1 MDDLA
6 EELGIS
12 KKTLYAH
19 FPGKIDLLEAVL
31 ADKFSSVEAALKE
44 ATRAH
49 PDDFPATLHELLA
62 GTQRELD
69 EIKPPFV
76 RDMRQKA
83 RSARRNGAQGCSGQS
98 HYRDFA
104 GDGSSDHESAK
115 DGRARDDAER
125 RLHRNSQD
133 CSRRSAY
140 TKRTENVNMLFVRQD
155 RQSVYAAG
163 ALALLLLSAG
173 CSDPKK
179 DRFQGYVEGEF
190 VYVASPL
197 AGQLETLSVQR
208 GQQVTTGQPL
218 FALDEITEK
227 AAREQIEAAL
237 VLSERELARQ
247 EKLFRTG
254 VAATQDLDRARSAR
268 DQDKRRLDQ
277 TNWSFDQK
285 KQAAPQSGLVYDT
298 LFRQGE
304 WVAAGKP
311 VVVLLPPQNI
321 KVRAFIPETR
331 VGSIHY
337 GNIARVKVDGVK
349 DSFVGKVSYISPRAE
364 YTPPVIYS
372 RETRAKLVFMVE
384 LIFDAQAAANL
395 HPGQPV
401 DVEFEPK

>member
-1 MDDLA
+1 M
-6 EELGIS
+6 
-12 KKTLYAH
+12 YA
-19 FPGKIDLLEAVL
+19 V
-31 ADKFSSVEAALKE
+31 
-44 ATRAH
+44 
-49 PDDFPATLHELLA
+49 
-62 GTQRELD
+62 
-69 EIKPPFV
+69 
-76 RDMRQKA
+76 
-83 RSARRNGAQGCSGQS
+83 
-98 HYRDFA
+98 
-104 GDGSSDHESAK
+104 
-115 DGRARDDAER
+115 
-125 RLHRNSQD
+125 
-133 CSRRSAY
+133 
-140 TKRTENVNMLFVRQD
+140 
-155 RQSVYAAG
+155 G
-163 ALALLLLSAG
+163 ALALLLLFAG

-227 AAREQIEAAL
+227 AAREQIKAAL

-268 DQDKRRLDQ
+268 DQDRRRLDQ
-277 TNWSFDQK
+277 TDWSFDQK
-285 KQAAPQSGLVYDT
+285 KQSAPQAGLVYDT

-321 KVRAFIPETR
+321 KVRAFVPETR

-337 GNIARVKVDGVK
+337 GETAQVTVDGVR
-349 DSFVGKVSYISPRAE
+349 SPFGGKVSYISPRAE

-384 LIFDAQAAANL
+384 LVFDPQAAANL

-401 DVEFEPK
+401 DVEFKSK